1 MPFTLVT
8 HDLMMLLQ
16 TRTQLLR
23 SRQRIQLCALYQ
35 HRQTSR
41 NLTSTST
48 PRSPASP
55 ASSASYASLPPYEST
70 LKNLLIGPHTR
81 VIFQGFTGRQ
91 ATANARES
99 LEWGTNIVGGVKPG
113 SSGEHLGLPVLP
125 SVRAAM
131 ETLKPDATGIY
142 VPAALAPAAIEEA
155 IEAEVPLVVA
165 VAEHIPLHAMLR
177 IHSMLR
183 TQSAT
188 RLVGA
193 NSPGIISATG
203 RCRIGFQPLPCF
215 NPGDDRPGGTPG
227 LYRIGIAARSGTL
240 SYEAVAS
247 TSRAGLSQTLCIGV
261 GGDIVAG
268 TDLREGL
275 AVLADHHPETDAIA
289 LIGEIG
295 GDSEMEAAAW
305 ITAYH
310 KRTPEYERKPI
321 VALVGGTQTHSVPGR
336 IMGHAGAF
344 TLPGEPTPQEKIAA
358 LERVGATVIDHPEKF
373 GQALKARLDAKY
385 GRAQSSA
392 SGLGQPGASQ
402 RRGMHTSSK
411 RPQTT
416 PYRTAHQ
423 TQTQKRFLTIG
434 QELSFDL
441 LRRQGVNA
449 APYSGLGLQHYLAI
463 SIDRSAKSPCVLASS
478 DLQGPVSDSVTS
490 LAGEQLRRFPFDY
503 RKGVDGLLV
512 SRVASH
518 LKLDQSSPATT
529 ESLRKLLRALYTAFI
544 EQEAHLIETSVV
556 ARLSD
561 IKVVYARMSLDDV
574 AFAKRCD
581 SGERDATRIASTVAT
596 TDADPLEVQ
605 AKTGGIVY
613 VTLDNDTD
621 KAKSATDVCIGTLV
635 NGAGLAMN
643 TVDALVGLGGRP
655 ANFLDTGGKA
665 TSETVKL
672 CFQVLLQDPRVRV
685 IFVNVFGGLTL
696 GDMIARG
703 VLLAF
708 QEVDVTV
715 PVVVRIRGTNEA
727 EGQAIIQASGLKD
740 VYAFDGFQEAAAKA
754 IELAKSN

>member
-1 MPFTLVT
+1 
-8 HDLMMLLQ
+8 
-16 TRTQLLR
+16 
-23 SRQRIQLCALYQ
+23 
-35 HRQTSR
+35 
-41 NLTSTST
+41 
-48 PRSPASP
+48 
-55 ASSASYASLPPYEST
+55 
-70 LKNLLIGPHTR
+70 
-81 VIFQGFTGRQ
+81 
-91 ATANARES
+91 
-99 LEWGTNIVGGVKPG
+99 
-113 SSGEHLGLPVLP
+113 
-125 SVRAAM
+125 M

-142 VPAALAPAAIEEA
+142 VPAAVAPAAIEEA

-177 IHSMLR
+177 IHSMLK

-215 NPGDDRPGGTPG
+215 NPGDDGPGASPTA
-227 LYRIGIAARSGTL
+227 YRIGIAARSGTL

-305 ITAYH
+305 IHAYH
-310 KRTPEYERKPI
+310 KRTPENERKPI
-321 VALVGGTQTHSVPGR
+321 VALVGGTYAVPGR

-358 LERVGATVIDHPEKF
+358 LERAGATVIDHPEKF
-373 GQALKARLDAKY
+373 GQALKARLDAKF
-385 GRAQSSA
+385 GNTPSSPTG
-392 SGLGQPGASQ
+392 SLFGQPGATQ
-402 RRGMHTSSK
+402 RRGMHTYAIGR
-411 RPQTT
+411 RPSLQQTIHSV
-416 PYRTAHQ
+416 PSQ
-423 TQTQKRFLTIG
+423 QKRFLNLG
-434 QELSFDL
+434 QEVSFDL
-441 LRRQGVNA
+441 LRQQGVNA
-449 APYSGLGLQHYLAI
+449 KPYSGLGTQHYLAI
-463 SIDRSAKSPCVLASS
+463 SIDRSAKSPCVLASP
-478 DLQGPVSDSVTS
+478 DLQGPVSEPTAG
-490 LAGEQLRRFPFDY
+490 LAGARLRRFPFDY

-529 ESLRKLLRALYTAFI
+529 ESLRKLLRALYTTFM
-544 EQEAHLIETSVV
+544 EQEAFLVETSVV

-561 IKVVYARMSLDDV
+561 VKVVQARMGIDDV
-574 AFAKRCD
+574 AFGQR
-581 SGERDATRIASTVAT
+581 RDAGDRAAIKIADTVAT
-596 TDADPLEVQ
+596 AATDTDPLEVQ

-613 VTLDNDTD
+613 VTLENEGASPTD
-621 KAKSATDVCIGTLV
+621 ACIGTLV

-643 TVDALVGLGGRP
+643 TVDALSGLGGRP

-708 QEVDVTV
+708 KEVQVTV

-727 EGQAIIQASGLKD
+727 EGQAIIRDSGLEG
-740 VYAFDGFQEAAAKA
+740 VYAYDGFQEAAAKA
-754 IELAKSN
+754 IELMRSAE